1 MIGFFKFSRE
11 SLSVGDAAA
20 CGWSQAVQF
29 VSGVGGSMKLALLRN
44 VVKGLGGRHEHRG
57 DGATASRFFLKYY
70 KFLNHF

>member
-57 DGATASRFFLKYY
+57 DGATASTSCD
-70 KFLNHF
+70 